1 MLSNRFN
8 VCKMFS
14 NKFASRVVKRISKER
29 FSTNAVEAT
38 EEIQYG
44 IKALHEE
51 TICQREK

>member
-1 MLSNRFN
+1 
-8 VCKMFS
+8 MFS

-29 FSTNAVEAT
+29 FSMNAVEAT